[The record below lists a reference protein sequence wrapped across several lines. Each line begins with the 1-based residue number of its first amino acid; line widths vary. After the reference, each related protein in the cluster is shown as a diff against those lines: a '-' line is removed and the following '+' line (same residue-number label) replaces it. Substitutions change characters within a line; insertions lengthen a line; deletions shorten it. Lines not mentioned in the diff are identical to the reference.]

1 MRLLSPEETRVFFEK
16 LAKYIGRS
24 IKHLLDSKG
33 GKFCFRI
40 HQDRIFYLRKDMV
53 GFAKAVERKKLMSA
67 GICFG
72 KFQRRT
78 RNVRLHITSLEYLSQ
93 YAQYKVWIKPKAEMS
108 FIYGNHV
115 LKAQVLR
122 ITENAPQYHGVIVYN
137 QQDTALGFGSM
148 ARSTSDSRK
157 LDPTG
162 IMVFNQADVG
172 EYLRAESQ
180 LFAQ

>member
-1 MRLLSPEETRVFFEK
+1 MYFIL
-16 LAKYIGRS
+16 
-24 IKHLLDSKG
+24 
-33 GKFCFRI
+33 
-40 HQDRIFYLRKDMV
+40 Q
-53 GFAKAVERKKLMSA
+53 
-67 GICFG
+67 CFG

-78 RNVRLHITSLEYLSQ
+78 RKVRLHITALDYLSQ

-137 QQDTALGFGSM
+137 GNDVALGFGSM
-148 ARSTSDSRK
+148 AKSTTDSRK
-157 LDPTG
+157 LDPTA

-172 EYLRAESQ
+172 EYLRSEST
-180 LFAQ
+180 LFAH